1 MTKEQ
6 DFATAISAR
15 NSSAAWRE
23 LALVVAGVVGA
34 FLLAAY
40 FDVSEWWFE
49 WVEAHE
55 EWELDE
61 VPMGLSLM
69 SLGLAAYALR
79 RWQESRAMA
88 RLLNRS
94 NERLEAMVAERT
106 ATVEAQARDLERSL
120 KAQIEYNTLHRE
132 FLSMASHEFRT
143 PLTIIDGS
151 AQRIIRRIGRIPP
164 EELSERLGDIRSASA
179 RMIGLIESTL
189 SAEQLEAGKIRI
201 VLDAVDMTQLLT
213 AVQGRQAEIAPSHQV
228 DLDLQDLPDELRG
241 DSKLLEQ
248 VFANLLSNAVKYSP
262 DHERVEVTG
271 RRDGDAVVV
280 TVRDHGLGVPA
291 AELPRLFQRYFRA
304 STTIG
309 IAGTGIGL
317 HVVQKFVEMHDGSVR
332 VESVEGEGTTF
343 TVRLPIAGPREVESD
358 TAENDAAPA
367 PPAATAA
374 A

>member
-6 DFATAISAR
+6 DFATTIGAR
-15 NSSAAWRE
+15 SSKAAWWE
-23 LALVVAGVVGA
+23 LGLVVAGVVGA
-34 FLLAAY
+34 FLMAAY
-40 FDVSEWWFE
+40 FDISEWWFE

-61 VPMGLSLM
+61 VPMGLALM

-79 RWQESRAMA
+79 RWQESRAMS

-106 ATVEAQARDLERSL
+106 ATVEAQAEELEQAL
-120 KAQIEYNTLHRE
+120 KTQIEYNTLHRE

-151 AQRIIRRIGRIPP
+151 AQRIIRRIGKIPP
-164 EELSERLGDIRSASA
+164 EELSERLRDIRSASA

-189 SAEQLEAGKIRI
+189 SAEQLEAGKIKI
-201 VLDAVDMTQLLT
+201 VLGDVDMTEMLK
-213 AVQGRQAEIAPSHQV
+213 AVQHRQEEIASSHRI
-228 DLDLQDLPDELRG
+228 DLDLQDLPDGIRG

-262 DHERVEVTG
+262 DHDRVEVTG
-271 RRDGDAVVV
+271 RKDGDWVVL

-291 AELPRLFQRYFRA
+291 TELPRLFQRYFRA

-317 HVVQKFVEMHDGSVR
+317 HVVQKFVEMHEGSVH
-332 VESVEGEGTTF
+332 VESTEGEGTTF
-343 TVRLPIAGPREVESD
+343 TVRLPIAGPRNVESD
-358 TAENDAAPA
+358 AAESDAAPA
-367 PPAATAA
+367 PRAATAA

>member
-6 DFATAISAR
+6 DIATAISAE
-15 NSSAAWRE
+15 SPSAGWRD
-23 LALVVAGVVGA
+23 LALVALGVVFA

-40 FDVSEWWFE
+40 FDVNEWWLE
-49 WVEAHE
+49 WVENHE

-61 VPMGLSLM
+61 LPIGLSLAA
-69 SLGLAAYALR
+69 LGLAVYSMR

-151 AQRIIRRIGRIPP
+151 AHRIIRKIDGISPG
-164 EELSERLGDIRSASA
+164 EIVERLGDIRSASA

-189 SAEQLEAGKIRI
+189 SAEQLEAGKIKI

-213 AVQGRQAEIAPSHQV
+213 AVQGRQAEITPSHQV

-280 TVRDHGLGVPA
+280 AVRDHGLGVPA

-317 HVVQKFVEMHDGSVR
+317 HVVQKFVEMHDGSVQ
-332 VESVEGEGTTF
+332 VDSVEGEGTTF

-358 TAENDAAPA
+358 ANESDAAPA
-367 PPAATAA
+367 RPAATAA